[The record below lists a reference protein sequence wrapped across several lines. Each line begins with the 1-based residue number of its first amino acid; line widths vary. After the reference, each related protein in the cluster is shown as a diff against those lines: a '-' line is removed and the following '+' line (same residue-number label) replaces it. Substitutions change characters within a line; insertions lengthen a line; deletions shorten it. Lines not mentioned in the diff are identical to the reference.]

1 MYQTLY
7 LFTCRSTQMTQV
19 WWLTQTSNLISCTQF
34 NTMDSTVPFKSKL
47 TVPPLR
53 VSILH
58 WIRNSRFLRESRIEN
73 REQATKSRES
83 SLAGQKTKDSP
94 MIDFLI
100 ILHLDL
106 NCNTIRHR
114 YMYIPDSP
122 KRLYARNKTNSH
134 FSWGL
139 RIERQLTFER
149 YCILKFDVWSYRD
162 APQLKL
168 PCGPLNLNSWV
179 SPNKICWTQSL
190 LTQMSIFSCT

>member
-1 MYQTLY
+1 MRPKQPKAPSFCSTKHLRLSYVKRFMYQTLY

-19 WWLTQTSNLISCTQF
+19 WWLNQTSNLISRTQF

-94 MIDFLI
+94 MIDFPI

-106 NCNTIRHR
+106 NCNTIQHG
-114 YMYIPDSP
+114 YMYIRDSP
-122 KRLYARNKTNSH
+122 KRLYARNKTNSQ

-139 RIERQLTFER
+139 RIECQLTFER
-149 YCILKFDVWSYRD
+149 YCI
-162 APQLKL
+162 
-168 PCGPLNLNSWV
+168 
-179 SPNKICWTQSL
+179 
-190 LTQMSIFSCT
+190 

>member
-19 WWLTQTSNLISCTQF
+19 WWLTQTSNLISRTQF

-47 TVPPLR
+47 TVLPLR

-83 SLAGQKTKDSP
+83 SLAWQKTKDSP
-94 MIDFLI
+94 MIDFPI

-106 NCNTIRHR
+106 NCNTIRHG
-114 YMYIPDSP
+114 YMYIRDSP
-122 KRLYARNKTNSH
+122 KRLYVRNKTNSQ

-139 RIERQLTFER
+139 RIECQLTFER
-149 YCILKFDVWSYRD
+149 YCI
-162 APQLKL
+162 
-168 PCGPLNLNSWV
+168 
-179 SPNKICWTQSL
+179 
-190 LTQMSIFSCT
+190 